1 MYVVV
6 LCAVHVYTIHDCIH
20 DVQIITR
27 CLSLYIHW
35 FILVRAPSAVW
46 IVLAEV
52 VAEVLL
58 QEETADLAQ
67 HNRSGSVTQ
76 MWQVGDSGR

>member
-1 MYVVV
+1 MYIGGASV
-6 LCAVHVYTIHDCIH
+6 LV
-20 DVQIITR
+20 TR
-27 CLSLYIHW
+27 CLSLYVHW
-35 FILVRAPSAVW
+35 FILVCALSAVW

-67 HNRSGSVTQ
+67 HNRSSSSVTQ
-76 MWQVGDSGR
+76 MWQVGDSER